1 VLAVARWQDRVSWW
15 YVAFLMRVVMP
26 VWLKAL
32 ASIPGPIA
40 RPLKKFAMARAQRK
54 AQT

>member
-1 VLAVARWQDRVSWW
+1 
-15 YVAFLMRVVMP
+15 MRVVMP

-32 ASIPGPIA
+32 AAIPGPIA

-54 AQT
+54 SQT